1 MSPLYCFFFAFARES
16 EIGRAG
22 TRTAMDERHDRRRS
36 SPDLRPFLARHRSP
50 HLRPLPAHRLPSRAA
65 PLPSCLG
72 ARTSSSPPAGLLP
85 SLPRPEQPRF
95 HLTLVPARGL
105 RPPSAHRLRS
115 RVALLPSRLDACTSS
130 PPPSAPEYA
139 GSSKPSHRIQ
149 QSRSP
154 VAARNKVVVAHRCR
168 RPHFTVIP
176 WL

>member
-72 ARTSSSPPAGLLP
+72 ARTSSSPPRRLAAFAPETRAAPLPSHLGARTWAPPPVGSSP
-85 SLPRPEQPRF
+85 SLP
-95 HLTLVPARGL
+95 
-105 RPPSAHRLRS
+105 
-115 RVALLPSRLDACTSS
+115 SS
-130 PPPSAPEYA
+130 PASISPRCLHVVSAPV
-139 GSSKPSHRIQ
+139 GSGVRWFQQTKSPDPAIQITGCSK
-149 QSRSP
+149 
-154 VAARNKVVVAHRCR
+154 K
-168 RPHFTVIP
+168 
-176 WL
+176 